1 MPGPM
6 TELIQNVTIYT
17 DGGCLGNPGPGGYG
31 VVLRFGKHQKKLSG
45 GFRLTTNN
53 RMELMAAIVGLE
65 TLTAPCEVTLT
76 SDSKYLVDAM
86 TKGWVTRWKAN
97 GWRRNKTD
105 KAVNVDLWE
114 RLLAACADHEVAFQW
129 VKGHAGHAENETCDR
144 LATTAAAG
152 KDLPRDEG
160 YEQANSQAA
169 GPTANLF
176 G

>member
-1 MPGPM
+1 M
-6 TELIQNVTIYT
+6 TDRIKDVTIYT

-53 RMELMAAIVGLE
+53 RMEVMAAIAALE
-65 TLTAPCEVTLT
+65 ALTVPCEVTLH

-97 GWRRNKTD
+97 GWRRNKND

-114 RLLAACADHEVAFQW
+114 RLLAACADHEIVFQW
-129 VKGHAGHAENETCDR
+129 VKGHAGHADNETCDV
-144 LATTAAAG
+144 LAKKAAAEQN
-152 KDLPRDEG
+152 LPRDEG
-160 YEQANSQAA
+160 YEQATSPAA
-169 GPTANLF
+169 GPTASLF